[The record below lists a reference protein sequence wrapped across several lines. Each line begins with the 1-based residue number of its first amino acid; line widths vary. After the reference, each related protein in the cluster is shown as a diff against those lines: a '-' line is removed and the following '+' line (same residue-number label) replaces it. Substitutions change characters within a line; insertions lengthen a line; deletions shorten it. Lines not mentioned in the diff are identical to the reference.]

1 MPATVAGA
9 VIGGLA
15 VKKRINRNNKMIMH
29 ACERCGGAAY
39 LEDPH
44 EDDWRC
50 LQCAR
55 AVPSPAALARRSVVL
70 SAA

>member
-1 MPATVAGA
+1 

-15 VKKRINRNNKMIMH
+15 VKMRSNRNNKMIVH
-29 ACERCGGAAY
+29 ACEHCGGAAY

-55 AVPSPAALARRSVVL
+55 TVPSPAVAAPRAVALT
-70 SAA
+70 AA

>member
-1 MPATVAGA
+1 M
-9 VIGGLA
+9 
-15 VKKRINRNNKMIMH
+15 KKRNLKLLMN
-29 ACERCGGAAY
+29 ACPRCGGAAY

-44 EDDWRC
+44 ENDWRC

-55 AVPSPAALARRSVVL
+55 TVPTQEIERRVAN

>member
-1 MPATVAGA
+1 M
-9 VIGGLA
+9 
-15 VKKRINRNNKMIMH
+15 KKRNGHKLMMN
-29 ACERCGGAAY
+29 ACSRCGGAAY

-55 AVPSPAALARRSVVL
+55 TVPASVVAARRTTAT
-70 SAA
+70 AA

>member
-1 MPATVAGA
+1 M
-9 VIGGLA
+9 
-15 VKKRINRNNKMIMH
+15 KRQSNRKNKIVMH

-55 AVPSPAALARRSVVL
+55 TIPAQTVRRRAMEL
-70 SAA
+70 STV

>member
-1 MPATVAGA
+1 MRGRE
-9 VIGGLA
+9 
-15 VKKRINRNNKMIMH
+15 VKRNSQKIVMH

-55 AVPSPAALARRSVVL
+55 SVPSPLAAARPAPSATRRPVPAL

>member
-1 MPATVAGA
+1 MTPQQPSGKD
-9 VIGGLA
+9 GSLGM
-15 VKKRINRNNKMIMH
+15 KNRNTSKMAMH
-29 ACERCGGAAY
+29 ACEHCGGAAY
-39 LEDPH
+39 LEDPQ

-55 AVPSPAALARRSVVL
+55 TVPSPYLATPRPVVTL

>member
-1 MPATVAGA
+1 M
-9 VIGGLA
+9 A
-15 VKKRINRNNKMIMH
+15 VKNGSNRNSKMIMN

-55 AVPSPAALARRSVVL
+55 TVRSPAVTARRAVAL
-70 SAA
+70 TAA

>member
-1 MPATVAGA
+1 M
-9 VIGGLA
+9 A
-15 VKKRINRNNKMIMH
+15 VKRQSNRKNKIVMH

-55 AVPSPAALARRSVVL
+55 TIPAQTVRLRATDL
-70 SAA
+70 SAV